1 MNGGKKSGGH
11 GGAVREG
18 CRTNVFGGHW
28 FDKMSHHQR
37 QRIVMWVDGFKCI
50 WLILKSGS
58 WTGGTCGLVDQ
69 VYIYISVLLAFI
81 APFNFL
87 LCFKAEMV

>member
-1 MNGGKKSGGH
+1 
-11 GGAVREG
+11 
-18 CRTNVFGGHW
+18 
-28 FDKMSHHQR
+28 MSSEDTGLIKCLISKAAHR
-37 QRIVMWVDGFKCI
+37 DVGVWVWVDGFKCI
-50 WLILKSGS
+50 WLILKSGA

-69 VYIYISVLLAFI
+69 IYIYIRVLLSFI